1 MSEHRITVAGG
12 SSVRLP
18 TGGKYCDRDII
29 VTAEGGGTELPTL
42 NNPAA
47 ETDVVKGKEY
57 IDASGAKKTGT
68 VEEVS
73 GEFVVEDCVDFA
85 LDGASMVAVA
95 MTPTGNGNLVRGE
108 TAVIVPFPADW
119 TGSAAPEDVA
129 AGKTFTS
136 IYGVRVAGT
145 RKPQTL
151 PTLNNPASEND
162 VALGKEYIGADGE
175 MRYGQLHMDG
185 VWTPDWSTYVPVHI
199 GYDSDD
205 RYLVMDN
212 LDGVGGPSVVTK
224 RVNFN
229 YFTIDEGTPASEIR
243 YFVGK
248 KGTWNGW
255 GMDDLYSIAWRTASD
270 GETIELS
277 SEELLIVE
285 CSGIGGFSYYC
296 EIYGGCCGIN
306 TYAGYA
312 YLMVNPDSADDI
324 TITSMYA
331 P

>member
-12 SSVRLP
+12 TSVRLP

-57 IDASGAKKTGT
+57 IDSAGVKKTGM

-136 IYGVRVAGT
+136 VYGVCVTGTAQMGGGGGLETVEIAMCDYMDRGLYVYYTDGNGQIQQTYLPSYDITIEVA
-145 RKPQTL
+145 K
-151 PTLNNPASEND
+151 
-162 VALGKEYIGADGE
+162 
-175 MRYGQLHMDG
+175 H
-185 VWTPDWSTYVPVHI
+185 
-199 GYDSDD
+199 
-205 RYLVMDN
+205 
-212 LDGVGGPSVVTK
+212 
-224 RVNFN
+224 
-229 YFTIDEGTPASEIR
+229 TIVCIES
-243 YFVGK
+243 YS
-248 KGTWNGW
+248 
-255 GMDDLYSIAWRTASD
+255 DDLYPVDTGGEYSPVGNTWNVRKLTFTFGTNGYIRIATA
-270 GETIELS
+270 
-277 SEELLIVE
+277 
-285 CSGIGGFSYYC
+285 
-296 EIYGGCCGIN
+296 
-306 TYAGYA
+306 
-312 YLMVNPDSADDI
+312 
-324 TITSMYA
+324 
-331 P
+331 